1 MLWAAEAEADVDLST
16 TVVTSSDKG
25 IRANIASHMLS
36 QEECARYLET
46 IKIYEN
52 KPADFIQERTDNDY
66 LSRVSFGKRSF
77 LFYHCPFDRRMSFS
91 DFELLLFWFHV
102 LCWLTSAWLL
112 EKNREGYS
120 EMPVPVAVG
129 QTS

>member
-1 MLWAAEAEADVDLST
+1 MNAVCSVPGGAHLSSPQTACRCFTVLMLWAAEAEADVDLST

-91 DFELLLFWFHV
+91 DFELLLF
-102 LCWLTSAWLL
+102 
-112 EKNREGYS
+112 
-120 EMPVPVAVG
+120 
-129 QTS
+129 